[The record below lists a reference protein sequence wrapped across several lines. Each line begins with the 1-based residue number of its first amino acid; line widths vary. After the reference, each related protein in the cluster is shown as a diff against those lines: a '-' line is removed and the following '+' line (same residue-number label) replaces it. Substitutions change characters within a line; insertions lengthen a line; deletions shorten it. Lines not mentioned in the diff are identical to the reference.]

1 MREKEFRPLMRF
13 SDKQTEEMMKDLYYE
28 SYLASHKVIVTG
40 DRSLTDYALFSEIL
54 DAALAQAD
62 GNLVAEDGHDYTF
75 LLGTSEG
82 AETLASRYA
91 DEHRISKILY
101 PVNPSFQQFAE
112 SFRYGEMLATAEA
125 VVVIGDGLNEEIY
138 ELMDRAKEKGIPI
151 YL

>member
-1 MREKEFRPLMRF
+1 
-13 SDKQTEEMMKDLYYE
+13 MMKDLYYE

-54 DAALAQAD
+54 DAALAQTD

-75 LLGTSEG
+75 LLGMSEG

-125 VVVIGDGLNEEIY
+125 VVVIGDGLNEYIY
-138 ELMDRAKEKGIPI
+138 ELMNRAKEKGIPI